1 MVINMFWNKKK
12 TGSIFSVCDGQI
24 IKLSDISD
32 PVFSEKILGDG
43 VAIFPESSEIFSPVN
58 GKIVQV
64 FETKH
69 AYSIISDDGLEI
81 LVHIGLNTVELNG
94 EGFKTFV
101 KDGDTVKIGDKIAE
115 IDIEYIEG
123 MGYQLYTPIIITNL
137 DIINKINISGERV
150 KKGEEII
157 KYIKK

>member
-1 MVINMFWNKKK
+1 MFWRKNK
-12 TGSIFSVCDGQI
+12 TGSIYSVCDGDI
-24 IKLSDISD
+24 ISLSEISD

-43 VAIFPESSEIFSPVN
+43 VAILPESAEIISPVD
-58 GKIVQV
+58 GKIIQV

-69 AYSIISDDGLEI
+69 AYSILSDDGLEI

-94 EGFKTFV
+94 EGFKSFV
-101 KDGDTVKIGDKIAE
+101 KDGDIVKAGDKIAE
-115 IDIEYIEG
+115 INIEYIES

-137 DIINKINISGERV
+137 DKINKIDIKEERV

>member
-1 MVINMFWNKKK
+1 MVINMFWKKKK

-24 IKLSDISD
+24 IKLSEISD

-43 VAIFPESSEIFSPVN
+43 VAIFPETPEIFSPVN
-58 GKIVQV
+58 GKIIQV

-69 AYSIISDDGLEI
+69 AYSILSDDGLEI

-94 EGFKTFV
+94 QGFKSFV
-101 KDGDTVKIGDKIAE
+101 NDGDIVKIGDKIAE
-115 IDIEYIEG
+115 INIEYIES
-123 MGYQLYTPIIITNL
+123 MGYQLYTPIIITNF
-137 DIINKINISGERV
+137 DKINKIDIKEDSV

>member
-1 MVINMFWNKKK
+1 MVINMFWRKNK
-12 TGSIFSVCDGQI
+12 TGSIYSVCDGDI
-24 IKLSDISD
+24 ISLSEIQD

-43 VAIFPESSEIFSPVN
+43 VAILPESAEIISPVD

-69 AYSIISDDGLEI
+69 AYSIFSDDGLEI
-81 LVHIGLNTVELNG
+81 LVHIGINTVELNG
-94 EGFKTFV
+94 EGFKSFV
-101 KDGDTVKIGDKIAE
+101 KDGDIVKAGDKIAE
-115 IDIEYIEG
+115 INIEYIES

-137 DIINKINISGERV
+137 DKINKIEIKEERV